1 VDNDRPDE
9 NDQKGDLVQEQA
21 PGHIISIE
29 FVKEDAALFGNPA
42 GNGHKGE
49 SSEKLFGLGLVYNA
63 K

>member
-9 NDQKGDLVQEQA
+9 NDQKGYLVQEQS
-21 PGHIISIE
+21 PRRRVTVE
-29 FVKEDAALFGNPA
+29 LVKEDAALFGHPA

-63 K
+63 E